1 MVFNHLLLLVFVFGV
16 LLHATR
22 DKNQDWHKM
31 PKDYFNWDDARRT
44 SITIEE
50 KEEEN
55 VEKALEFIDQILR

>member
-1 MVFNHLLLLVFVFGV
+1 M

-22 DKNQDWHKM
+22 DKNQDLHKM

-44 SITIEE
+44 SITNEE